1 MSAAPSFR
9 ERLAFDEARGE
20 LRDQSRRYMLIRPD
34 ALMGIFRR
42 LPEPS
47 RGEAFGA
54 LADSIFEQG
63 SDSARAYGLHHGADG
78 EALAH
83 LVAAT
88 APQLGWGL
96 WRFEVADGRIALT
109 VANSPFAAGFG
120 RAEAPVCH
128 PVVGMLR
135 AVSTLVFGCEG
146 EAFETEC
153 AACGADACRFE
164 ARPREA
170 SS

>member
-1 MSAAPSFR
+1 MSAPLSFR

-20 LRDQSRRYMLIRPD
+20 IRDQSRRYLLIRPD
-34 ALMGIFRR
+34 ALMGVFRR

-47 RGEAFGA
+47 RTEALQA

-63 SDSARAYGLHHGADG
+63 SDSARAYRAHQGADG

-83 LVAAT
+83 LVADT

-96 WRFEVADGRIALT
+96 WRFEIADGRVGLT
-109 VANSPFAAGFG
+109 VANSPFAAGYG
-120 RAEAPVCH
+120 RADEPVCH

-135 AVSTLVFGCEG
+135 AVSTLVFGREG
-146 EAFETEC
+146 EAREAEC
-153 AACGADACRFE
+153 AACGADACRFA
-164 ARPREA
+164 ARPREERG
-170 SS
+170 

>member
-1 MSAAPSFR
+1 MSAPLSFR

-20 LRDQSRRYMLIRPD
+20 IRDQSRRYLLIRPD
-34 ALMGIFRR
+34 ALMGVFRR

-47 RGEAFGA
+47 RTEALQA

-63 SDSARAYGLHHGADG
+63 SDSARAYRAHHGADG

-83 LVAAT
+83 LVADT

-96 WRFEVADGRIALT
+96 WRFEIADGRVGLT
-109 VANSPFAAGFG
+109 VANSPFAAGYG
-120 RAEAPVCH
+120 RADEPVCH

-135 AVSTLVFGCEG
+135 AVSTLVFGREG
-146 EAFETEC
+146 EAREAEC
-153 AACGADACRFE
+153 AACGADACRFA
-164 ARPREA
+164 ARPREERG
-170 SS
+170 

>member
-1 MSAAPSFR
+1 VSAPLSFR

-20 LRDQSRRYMLIRPD
+20 IRDQSRRYLLIRPD
-34 ALMGIFRR
+34 ALMGVFRR

-47 RGEAFGA
+47 RTEALQA

-63 SDSARAYGLHHGADG
+63 SDSARAYRAHHGADG

-83 LVAAT
+83 LVADT

-96 WRFEVADGRIALT
+96 WRFEIADGRVGLT
-109 VANSPFAAGFG
+109 VANSPFAAGYG
-120 RAEAPVCH
+120 RADEPVCH

-135 AVSTLVFGCEG
+135 AVSTLVFGREG
-146 EAFETEC
+146 EAREAEC
-153 AACGADACRFE
+153 AACGADACRFA
-164 ARPREA
+164 ARPREERG
-170 SS
+170 

>member
-1 MSAAPSFR
+1 VSAAPSFR

-20 LRDQSRRYMLIRPD
+20 IRDQSRRYMLIRPD
-34 ALMGIFRR
+34 ALMGVFRR

-47 RGEAFGA
+47 RMEALQA
-54 LADSIFEQG
+54 LAESIFEQG
-63 SDSARAYGLHHGADG
+63 SDSARAYRAHHGADG

-83 LVAAT
+83 LVADT

-96 WRFEVADGRIALT
+96 WRFEVAKGRIGLT

-120 RAEAPVCH
+120 RAEKPVCF

-135 AVSTLVFGCEG
+135 AVSTLVFGQDG
-146 EAFETEC
+146 EASETEC
-153 AACGADACRFE
+153 AACGAEACRFA
-164 ARPREA
+164 ARPREEQG
-170 SS
+170 

>member
-1 MSAAPSFR
+1 VSAPLSFR

-20 LRDQSRRYMLIRPD
+20 IRDQSRRYMLIRPD
-34 ALMGIFRR
+34 ALMGVFRR

-47 RGEAFGA
+47 RTEALQA

-63 SDSARAYGLHHGADG
+63 SDSARAYRAHHGADG

-83 LVAAT
+83 LVADT

-96 WRFEVADGRIALT
+96 WRFEIADGRVGLT
-109 VANSPFAAGFG
+109 VANSPFAAGYG
-120 RAEAPVCH
+120 RADEPVCH

-135 AVSTLVFGCEG
+135 AVSTLVFGREG
-146 EAFETEC
+146 EAREAEC
-153 AACGADACRFE
+153 AACGADACRFA
-164 ARPREA
+164 ARPREEQG
-170 SS
+170 